1 MSRSRRSFLATMTFG
16 RWVLV
21 GIIFLLLFI
30 AVFPSAFWG
39 LDPNEIDAT
48 AILESPSGSHPLG
61 TDEVGSDVLARL
73 LHATRLNLAI
83 SIGSVALALLIAVPA
98 GLLAGYVG
106 KATDEVLSAFSNA
119 ILAFPV
125 VLFAILLVAS
135 FGPSLPTLIGV
146 LGFVFVPRFFQLV
159 RGQTLSLR
167 EREFV
172 TAAHVAG
179 VNESRVLSRHILPN
193 LLGPLAVMVPQLMAV
208 ALLAEAA
215 LSFLGLGVQPPGITW
230 GTMLLNSKN
239 YYAVAPWY
247 AVTPGLVVTM
257 VAATMMFAGDFVAA
271 AVNPTRRAT

>member
-1 MSRSRRSFLATMTFG
+1 MTPTRRPLNWLSPG
-16 RWVLV
+16 RAVLLFA
-21 GIIFLLLFI
+21 IALLLFV
-30 AVFPSAFWG
+30 ALFPSVFWS
-39 LDPNEIDAT
+39 LDPNDIDAT
-48 AILESPSGSHPLG
+48 SILQAPSAAHPLG

-73 LHATRLNLAI
+73 LHATGLDLAI
-83 SIGSVALALLIAVPA
+83 SFGSVVVALLIAVPA
-98 GLLAGYVG
+98 GLLAGYTG
-106 KATDEVLSAFSNA
+106 KATDETLSAVSNA

-146 LGFVFVPRFFQLV
+146 LGFVFIPRFFQLV

-179 VNESRVLSRHILPN
+179 VSESRVLWRHILPN
-193 LLGPLAVMVPQLMAV
+193 LLGPLAVMIPQLMAV

-239 YYAVAPWY
+239 YYATAPWY
-247 AVTPGLVVTM
+247 AITPGVVVTL
-257 VAATMMFAGDFVAA
+257 VAAVMMFAGDAVAA
-271 AVNPTRRAT
+271 AVNPTRRPA

>member
-1 MSRSRRSFLATMTFG
+1 MTFG

-167 EREFV
+167 ERDFV

>member
-1 MSRSRRSFLATMTFG
+1 MSRIPRRPKWLTVG
-16 RWVLV
+16 RCVL
-21 GIIFLLLFI
+21 ILSIAALLFV
-30 AVFPSAFWG
+30 ALFPSAFWP
-39 LDPNEIDAT
+39 LDPNDIDAT
-48 AILESPSGSHPLG
+48 AILQPPSAGHPLG

-73 LHATRLNLAI
+73 LHATGLNLAI
-83 SIGSVALALLIAVPA
+83 STGSVALALLFAVPA

-106 KATDEVLSAFSNA
+106 EATDEALSTISNA

-146 LGFVFVPRFFQLV
+146 LGFVFIPRFFQLV

-172 TAAHVAG
+172 IAAHVAG
-179 VNESRVLSRHILPN
+179 VDESRVLWRHILPN

-208 ALLAEAA
+208 ALLTEAA

-239 YYAVAPWY
+239 YYVTAPWY
-247 AVTPGLVVTM
+247 AVTPGVVVTF
-257 VAATMMFAGDFVAA
+257 AAAVMMFAGDFVAA
-271 AVNPTRRAT
+271 AVNPTRRPA

>member
-1 MSRSRRSFLATMTFG
+1 MSRLTRFAKWLTWG
-16 RWVLV
+16 RAILLGSLLVLV
-21 GIIFLLLFI
+21 LI
-30 AVFPSAFWG
+30 ALFPSAFWP
-39 LDPNEIDAT
+39 LDPNDIDASQ
-48 AILESPSGSHPLG
+48 ILQSPSGDHPLG

-73 LHATRLNLAI
+73 LHATGLNLAI
-83 SIGSVALALLIAVPA
+83 STGSVALAVGVAVPT

-106 KATDEVLSAFSNA
+106 KATDEALSAVSNA

-146 LGFVFVPRFFQLV
+146 LGFVFIPRFFQLV
-159 RGQTLSLR
+159 RGQTLALR

-179 VNESRVLSRHILPN
+179 VSEGRVLGRHILPN
-193 LLGPLAVMVPQLMAV
+193 LLGPLAVMIPQLMAV

-215 LSFLGLGVQPPGITW
+215 LSFLGLGVQPPAITW

-239 YYAVAPWY
+239 YYVVAPWY
-247 AVTPGLVVTM
+247 AVTPGVVVTL
-257 VAATMMFAGDFVAA
+257 VAASMMFAGDMVAA
-271 AVNPTRRAT
+271 AVNPARKRS